1 MTFTWW
7 DAELDYC
14 TDDYNTA
21 ALNERAVEIPI
32 ASHFADQ
39 QHGDGLE
46 VGRVLG
52 HHRPVNWTVLDRYEP
67 GAVNAD
73 VFDWNQPADW
83 IVSVSTLE
91 HIRWDE
97 EPREPDGAERALR
110 HLLGLLR
117 PGGRMLVTVP
127 FGYHGH
133 LDRAII
139 TGKLPNLKRSCS
151 LIRSGAGWRQT
162 DKITPLAYALTTP
175 WAESVWIG
183 EFAKRARKT
192 T

>member
-7 DAELDYC
+7 DTELDYC
-14 TDDYNTA
+14 TDDYNSA

-32 ASHFADQ
+32 ASHFVDQ

-52 HHRPVNWTVLDRYEP
+52 HHRPTSWTVLDRYEP

-73 VFDWNQPADW
+73 VFEWDQPVDW

-91 HIRWDE
+91 HVRWDE
-97 EPREPDGAERALR
+97 EPREAVGSERALR

-127 FGYHGH
+127 VGYHETFD
-133 LDRAII
+133 LALL
-139 TGKLPNLKRSCS
+139 TGKIPNLKRACT
-151 LIRSGAGWRQT
+151 LVRTGGAWEQT
-162 DKITPLAYALTTP
+162 DTLTPLPYGLTTP

-183 EFAKRARKT
+183 EFAKRAKRS
-192 T
+192 